1 MDAFSVDLRTRIV
14 DAYDGNEGTQ
24 ASLAKRFNV
33 SERWIQ
39 KLFHQRRVSNS
50 ILPLPHGG
58 GRQTKVGPE
67 KVALLKQALADCP
80 DATLEELRDRC
91 AIDGSIWSVSRAL
104 QRMGMTFKKVPDLC

>member
-1 MDAFSVDLRTRIV
+1 MEAISVDLRTRIV
-14 DAYDGNEGTQ
+14 DAYNRGEGTQ
-24 ASLAKRFNV
+24 ASLARTFEV

-39 KLFHQRRVSNS
+39 KLFHQRRESDS

-67 KVALLKQALADCP
+67 KEALLKQTLVDCP

-91 AIDGSIWSVSRAL
+91 EIEASIWSVSRAL
-104 QRMGMTFKKVPDLC
+104 RRMGMTFKKSP